1 MAAAAAFPSFD
12 FVFPGIAVPGATKRI
27 ESGAPWTA
35 RTTCANPLRPTDSM
49 TDGYACRRVIGR
61 LVVPPKPPG
70 MRLLERGD
78 GSGADGSGVL
88 RVASV
93 ILDADT
99 TVETR

>member
-1 MAAAAAFPSFD
+1 MTPTRQQVSGPACPFLRTGHAPKRGCGCP
-12 FVFPGIAVPGATKRI
+12 PGPRRA
-27 ESGAPWTA
+27 
-35 RTTCANPLRPTDSM
+35 TCANPLRPTDSM
-49 TDGYACRRVIGR
+49 TEGYACRRVIGR

-70 MRLLERGD
+70 MRLLGRGD